1 MKILALLFCLWAIWR
16 LYVYLKANPNA
27 LSSKALSKSLLT
39 LGFLAL
45 LLIGVVSIAVLLL
58 R

>member
-1 MKILALLFCLWAIWR
+1 MKILALLLCVWVLWR
-16 LYVYLKANPNA
+16 LYVYLKMHPSA
-27 LSSKALSKSLLT
+27 LSFDALSKSLLT

-45 LLIGVVSIAVLLL
+45 LLIGVVSLAVMFL

>member
-1 MKILALLFCLWAIWR
+1 MKIVALLFCVWAIWR
-16 LYVYLKANPNA
+16 LYLYLKANPSA
-27 LSSKALSKSLLT
+27 LSFDALSKSLLT

-45 LLIGVVSIAVLLL
+45 LLIGLVSMAVMLL